1 MCRSLNTTLFIL
13 FLFILIYIHNSNL
26 KHIQTN
32 VHMKITTKNLPFES
46 DYAAECSCFDIEHFT
61 EVSEI

>member
-32 VHMKITTKNLPFES
+32 VHMNKS